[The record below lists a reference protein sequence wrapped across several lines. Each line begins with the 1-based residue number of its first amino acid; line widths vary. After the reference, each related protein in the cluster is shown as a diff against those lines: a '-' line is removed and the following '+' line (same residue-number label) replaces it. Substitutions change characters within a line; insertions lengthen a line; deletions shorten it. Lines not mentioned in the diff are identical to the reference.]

1 MITIIGNDNL
11 DDVSNPAPVD
21 TEEDDFEE
29 GVALT
34 VEELV
39 FLALH
44 KIKSKIH
51 DWIEVDNDFVDVNL
65 ETEEDDFEEGVDLTV
80 EELLKRESKIYDCIE
95 VDNDLVDDN
104 LEKVKNWPN
113 LINLYLIFIKNI
125 RQKTDPTL

>member
-29 GVALT
+29 GV
-34 VEELV
+34 EELV

-51 DWIEVDNDFVDVNL
+51 D
-65 ETEEDDFEEGVDLTV
+65 
-80 EELLKRESKIYDCIE
+80 
-95 VDNDLVDDN
+95 
-104 LEKVKNWPN
+104 
-113 LINLYLIFIKNI
+113 
-125 RQKTDPTL
+125 